1 MESQSNKWFR
11 DKWNKF
17 EKSKY
22 VEDNWF
28 RVFNDNMEDII
39 LDKHLKIDKKLRNEK
54 K

>member
-1 MESQSNKWFR
+1 MESDSNKWFR

-17 EKSKY
+17 DQSKY
-22 VEDNWF
+22 IEDNWF